1 MRKPVTKHPAPA
13 KAKVPAPAARAPTPK
28 RPGKFLP
35 ALQVAKVALAKPK
48 TKVPAPAARAAA
60 PKRAAKAKPA
70 LPAAKISPAMPTEAA
85 ALSEPNPS
93 IPVTAK
99 PSEKAAK
106 AVSKGRNEPLN
117 FRVTADFRRAF
128 KRAAAAQDCKK
139 VELLEL
145 IFNEWTA
152 RNPA

>member
-1 MRKPVTKHPAPA
+1 MRKPVTKRPAPA
-13 KAKVPAPAARAPTPK
+13 KA
-28 RPGKFLP
+28 
-35 ALQVAKVALAKPK
+35 
-48 TKVPAPAARAAA
+48 KVPAPAARAAA
-60 PKRAAKAKPA
+60 PKRAAKFLPA
-70 LPAAKISPAMPTEAA
+70 LPVAKVALAKPKTKVPAPTTRAAPPKRAAKAKAAFPAKEIPPAMPAEAA
-85 ALSEPNPS
+85 ALPEPKPGIS
-93 IPVTAK
+93 VTAK
-99 PSEKAAK
+99 PSEKGGK
-106 AVSKGRNEPLN
+106 AVSKGRSEPLN

>member
-1 MRKPVTKHPAPA
+1 MRKPVTKRPPAA
-13 KAKVPAPAARAPTPK
+13 KANVAVPAARATTPK
-28 RPGKFLP
+28 REVKFLP
-35 ALQVAKVALAKPK
+35 ALPVGKVALAKPQK
-48 TKVPAPAARAAA
+48 KNPAPTARAVA
-60 PKRAAKAKPA
+60 PKRLAKAKPA
-70 LPAAKISPAMPTEAA
+70 LPAAKIPPALPAEATT
-85 ALSEPNPS
+85 LPKPKPGISVP
-93 IPVTAK
+93 AK
-99 PSEKAAK
+99 PPEKEAK
-106 AVSKGRNEPLN
+106 AVSKGRDEPLN